1 MTKQIKYSFI
11 LIILYFGLEINALG
25 QTESQIIPT
34 EKKQLTIVTEP
45 ASLYK
50 GFFRAGVI
58 GSYFV
63 VDKYFDEDGNRNY
76 FPESTWARSWSM
88 YLMAQYGITDRL
100 QFDLMLPYQNE
111 AWYYSQLIIAPGLD
125 TDLDQSWN
133 LRGNGLSDM
142 SMYLRYQLLQE
153 NETFP
158 SITGEIG
165 ITLPTGRKNPTDIK
179 DDYDYKLPTGT
190 GEASTN
196 FRLLAR
202 KIMYPYS
209 FKFYVDYTYSMGG
222 TKLFNSYDTE
232 ELSFKSGSR
241 IDFGGS
247 VDILLNEW
255 IALTNELNYFSY
267 GKDEIDEVIQ
277 EDITSPSGFSY
288 EGRLVF
294 QIKQF
299 RIGEAIRV
307 PLKAK
312 NTGAD
317 PLYVMIIQY
326 VF

>member
-1 MTKQIKYSFI
+1 MKNKYSLI
-11 LIILYFGLEINALG
+11 LIVLYFGTGLVAMA

-45 ASLYK
+45 SSLYK
-50 GFFRAGVI
+50 GFFRAGVV

-63 VDKYFDEDGNRNY
+63 VDKYFDNDGNKGY

-88 YLMAQYGITDRL
+88 SLIAQYGVTDRL
-100 QFDLMLPYQNE
+100 QFDVMLPYQNE
-111 AWYYSQLIIAPGLD
+111 AWYYSQFLTAPGLD
-125 TDLDQSWN
+125 TDMDQSWD

-142 SMYLRYQLLQE
+142 SMYLRYQLIQE
-153 NETFP
+153 KTNLP
-158 SITGEIG
+158 SLTGEIG
-165 ITLPTGRKNPTDIK
+165 ITLPTGRKNPTDII
-179 DDYDYKLPTGT
+179 DDYDYKMPTGT

-209 FKFYVDYTYSMGG
+209 FKLYMDYTYSLGG
-222 TKLFNSYDTE
+222 AKLFNSFDTE
-232 ELSFKSGSR
+232 ETSFKSGNR

-255 IALTNELNYFSY
+255 IALANELNYFTYSS
-267 GKDEIDEVIQ
+267 DEIDGVLQDE
-277 EDITSPSGFSY
+277 TSPPSGFSY

-299 RIGEAIRV
+299 RIGEAVRLPIV
-307 PLKAK
+307 AK
-312 NTGAD
+312 NAGAD
-317 PLYVMIIQY
+317 PLYIMILQY

>member
-1 MTKQIKYSFI
+1 MQNKYSLI
-11 LIILYFGLEINALG
+11 LIILYFGMEIIALG

-45 ASLYK
+45 SSLYK
-50 GFFRAGVI
+50 GFFRAGIV
-58 GSYFV
+58 GTYFV
-63 VDKYFDEDGNRNY
+63 VDKYFDNYGNRNY
-76 FPESTWARSWSM
+76 FPESTWARS
-88 YLMAQYGITDRL
+88 YGLNLIAQYGITDRL

-111 AWYYSQLIIAPGLD
+111 AWYYSQFLTAPGLE
-125 TDLDQSWN
+125 TDMDQSWD

-142 SMYLRYQLLQE
+142 SMYLRYQIIQE
-153 NETFP
+153 KETFP

-165 ITLPTGRKNPTDIK
+165 ITLPTGRESPTDIK
-179 DDYDYKLPTGT
+179 DDYDYKLSTGT

-196 FRLLAR
+196 VRLLAR
-202 KIMYPYS
+202 KIVYPYS
-209 FKFYVDYTYSMGG
+209 FKFYVDYTYNMGG
-222 TKLFNSYDTE
+222 TKLFNSFDTE

-241 IDFGGS
+241 IAFGGS
-247 VDILLNEW
+247 ADILLNEW
-255 IALTNELNYFSY
+255 IALTNELNYFSN
-267 GKDEIDEVIQ
+267 GKDEINEVVK
-277 EDITSPSGFSY
+277 ETSSSGLSY

-299 RIGEAIRV
+299 RIGEAV
-307 PLKAK
+307 NLPLKAK